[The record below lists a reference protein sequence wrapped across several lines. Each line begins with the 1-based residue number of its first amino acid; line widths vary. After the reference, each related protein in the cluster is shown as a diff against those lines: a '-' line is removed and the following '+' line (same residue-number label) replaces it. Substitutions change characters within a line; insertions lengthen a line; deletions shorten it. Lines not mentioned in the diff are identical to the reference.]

1 MLLRGGQEEKRTW
14 HKLWGGDLGSH
25 YPPATSL
32 GPFLEDHLIL
42 QSAMADGF
50 PDEDPC
56 RNPVSLKAI
65 FNVLKTM

>member
-1 MLLRGGQEEKRTW
+1 MG
-14 HKLWGGDLGSH
+14 WGGPR
-25 YPPATSL
+25 YPPAASL
-32 GPFLEDHLIL
+32 GPFLEDHLVL

-65 FNVLKTM
+65 FNVLKMM